1 MIVTPWETMTCA
13 DDSHEWEP
21 IHTGPTDARSTI
33 AERGLFDFRGC
44 VRCRTQQQRFRV
56 PESPEDGEL
65 LIAEERE
72 RRKRILAGQR
82 ETLKELE
89 RDLK

>member
-1 MIVTPWETMTCA
+1 MIVTPWLTMTCA

-21 IHTGPTDARSTI
+21 IYTGPTDATSTI
-33 AERGLFDFRGC
+33 AENGLFDYRAC
-44 VRCRTQQQRFRV
+44 VRCQILQRRFRV
-56 PESPEDGEL
+56 PETPEDGEL

-72 RRKRILAGQR
+72 R
-82 ETLKELE
+82 LKELE